1 MSFSPF
7 SVSVSWKIFPLYHR
21 LSEKASAAEREQT
34 DTMKTILLGNFRD
47 RHKHRW
53 IIPPYIL
60 RLTVL
65 IIIRQCLM
73 IHWHHLFRQ
82 ERPSLTAWN
91 PLFCRTNAV
100 YPHCDV
106 GILGS
111 SRKNADGLRNDFRS
125 ASSPIRLAVP
135 FKDILYHVGDRT
147 PRSACDSNASRGVSH
162 SERLLFFVPIRRHMI
177 GGLLIL
183 NSF

>member
-53 IIPPYIL
+53 IIPPCIL

-73 IHWHHLFRQ
+73 SHWHHLFRQ
-82 ERPSLTAWN
+82 ERPSLAAWN
-91 PLFCRTNAV
+91 PLFCAYTPAYDRSSL
-100 YPHCDV
+100 DFEF
-106 GILGS
+106 ILNKFELLI
-111 SRKNADGLRNDFRS
+111 KNAMFMIENIIVKRFR
-125 ASSPIRLAVP
+125 
-135 FKDILYHVGDRT
+135 ILYHENTEFDECPEG
-147 PRSACDSNASRGVSH
+147 
-162 SERLLFFVPIRRHMI
+162 EL
-177 GGLLIL
+177 
-183 NSF
+183 